1 MDAQGLLSTGEDA
14 GSAHDFEPESPEEPL
29 PQPKEENMPRN
40 RLRHNESFDSIFD
53 ENGVESGDRQ
63 SISSRL
69 SDNVPLMTAPHSTY
83 NPRGTN
89 DVYST
94 ILIINAAL
102 GAGKLPYCMKRK
114 IVPYPVICYF
124 SRTLELPQSL

>member
-1 MDAQGLLSTGEDA
+1 MDAQELLSNEEDT
-14 GSAHDFEPESPEEPL
+14 GSAHDFEPVYPEEPL
-29 PQPKEENMPRN
+29 PKPTEENMPRN

-53 ENGVESGDRQ
+53 ETGVESGDRQ

-69 SDNVPLMTAPHSTY
+69 SDNVPLMTTAPHSTY

-102 GAGKLPYCMKRK
+102 GAGELIFRK
-114 IVPYPVICYF
+114 DRLCIIQLLLLF
-124 SRTLELPQSL
+124 RTLELSQSL